1 MIFRPQSPPKTIQ
14 HLSKGCQ
21 KRCFFIFVFYFDFG
35 TILVSFWLPKCPPW
49 DVLFGTKIDPQNDQN
64 PSRPRR
70 ALRYAPRAPPGAHK
84 TPQEA
89 PKRLSRGAK
98 DAPKTLHEALKRL
111 SRAPPGAQNG
121 VKKEEPLNSIVVK
134 NSIVMHSIDS
144 ELKRER

>member
-1 MIFRPQSPPKTIQ
+1 MVFAVPKR
-14 HLSKGCQ
+14 SKIDPRGSQ
-21 KRCFFIFVFYFDFG
+21 KRLFFIFVFDFDFG
-35 TILVSFWLPKCPPW
+35 TILVPFWLPECPPW
-49 DVLFGTKIDPQNDQN
+49 GVLFGAKIDPQNDQN

-89 PKRLSRGAK
+89 PKSLSRGAK

-111 SRAPPGAQNG
+111 SRAPPEAQNG